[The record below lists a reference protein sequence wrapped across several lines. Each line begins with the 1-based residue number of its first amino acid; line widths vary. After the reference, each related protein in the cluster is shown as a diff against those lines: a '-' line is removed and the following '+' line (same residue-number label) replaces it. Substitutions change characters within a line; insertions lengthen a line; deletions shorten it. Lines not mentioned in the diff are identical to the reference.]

1 MTRGFKIYNSNG
13 DMIDLLNNL
22 DFFSINPEGLGV
34 SFDNEYHESN
44 SNFLLDSSKVSMG
57 QFKIDILF
65 GAVTGESYE
74 RYDDLLKLLN
84 APPYRLVYE
93 TSVGVWNR
101 TCKLNELSKTEIK
114 ELNIMVESITLDM
127 MTPWYVDV
135 EESYVPTPEQDGD
148 GKIYKEDI
156 DSGDPAIF
164 NTPPLSGYSAGDI
177 WKWDSTQY
185 WPGMNYVKNTPT
197 PGGASLPLL
206 NNLNQ
211 GVGATYSL
219 SDGNVIITKTSKNGT
234 STGFNIG
241 STVSKQPQ
249 EYLDLIGGRTIYAK
263 VKNLKA
269 SKMELNPTLG
279 LSYWDE
285 KGVIKVILQPYNPD
299 GDITEIQVDLPSNI
313 TNIMLAV
320 RFKDPGAGDP
330 GDWISFGELSLQSE
344 NPVFERNPIDF
355 VGANEGTLTT
365 DVGRTMFSFNDWH
378 KSNSVF
384 NNPPDSSYG
393 IGDIWNWKEGQTW
406 NSMNKL
412 CVADLVYG
420 FIDSAGL
427 ITNDTKDYLLTPL
440 MPVNSKF
447 YLLGNRT
454 TPLTKEFVIRMA
466 YYNAAGSF
474 IARAL
479 LTYPAGTAAN
489 HNLPKEQNA
498 PAGTTQIRLCIDE
511 DSAKYIGVSNVDK
524 WSTNPSDY
532 LEKRKAVK
540 LTAISP
546 NSVLDFND
554 WVEYEEEDPSQWVSP
569 FIYNDSHYYDY
580 IYGNG
585 DYGVDTGRYNYTYD
599 YVYEGKANGDDGV
612 FMIDNDSRYLGS
624 TKGSPI
630 EITINGP
637 AVNPYWYVI
646 VGSEILQSDGY
657 NVTLGIGDKL
667 VVSSVPTEQ
676 RATIVSIDGKT
687 SNVYQQQV
695 LSYTNFVTIPSG
707 KSQLVFYNC
716 KDVDYKFR
724 KESVIV

>member
-44 SNFLLDSSKVSMG
+44 SNFLLDSSKVSMS

-101 TCKLNELSKTEIK
+101 NCKLNELSKTEIK

-135 EESYVPTPEQDGD
+135 EESYIPTPEQDGD

-164 NTPPLSGYSAGDI
+164 NTPPLNGYGDGDI

-197 PGGASLPLL
+197 PGKGSLPLL
-206 NNLNQ
+206 NGFNQ
-211 GVGATYSL
+211 LIGANFAVGEQIVRL
-219 SDGNVIITKTSKNGT
+219 TKTSKNGT
-234 STGFNIG
+234 SMGVNIG
-241 STVSKQPQ
+241 SSVSKQPQ
-249 EYLDLIGGRTIYAK
+249 EYLDLISGRTIYAK

-269 SKMELNPTLG
+269 GKMELNPTLG

-299 GDITEIQVDLPSNI
+299 GDITEIKVDLPSNI

-355 VGANEGTLTT
+355 VGANEGSLTT
-365 DVGRTMFSFNDWH
+365 QVGRSFFNFNDWY

-384 NNPPDSSYG
+384 NTPPETGYAYG
-393 IGDIWNWKEGQTW
+393 DMWNWKSTQTW
-406 NSMNKL
+406 SSMNKL
-412 CVADLVYG
+412 CVKDLTYG
-420 FIDSAGL
+420 FIDAAGV
-427 ITNDTKDYLLTPL
+427 ITTKTKDYLLTPL
-440 MPVNSKF
+440 MPIGPTF

-454 TPLTKEFVIRMA
+454 TPVSKEFTVRIA
-466 YYNAAGSF
+466 YYNESGAF
-474 IARAL
+474 IARSL
-479 LTYPAGTAAN
+479 ITYPVGTAIN
-489 HNLPKEQNA
+489 HNTPKQKTA
-498 PAGTTQIRLCIDE
+498 PAGVTQIRLCIETGPATFIGVSDTDVWSMNPKDYLGK
-511 DSAKYIGVSNVDK
+511 DSAKLTPVSSNTK
-524 WSTNPSDY
+524 
-532 LEKRKAVK
+532 
-540 LTAISP
+540 
-546 NSVLDFND
+546 LDFND
-554 WVEYEEEDPSQWVSP
+554 WIEYIEPDPSGWARPHVYDDSY
-569 FIYNDSHYYDY
+569 FYNYFYGSAIKEVPKKYSYTYDY
-580 IYGNG
+580 IYEGKSNG
-585 DYGVDTGRYNYTYD
+585 DN
-599 YVYEGKANGDDGV
+599 GV

-624 TKGSPI
+624 SKGSPI

-637 AVNPYWYVI
+637 AVNPYWQLI

-657 NVTLGIGDKL
+657 NVTLGYGDKL

-676 RATIVSIDGKT
+676 RATIVSIDGKI
-687 SNVYQQQV
+687 SNVYQQQN

-716 KDVDYKFR
+716 KDIDYKFR
-724 KESVIV
+724 RESVIV